1 MTVAE
6 HADRPGDFT
15 QVVYFTSEQDAQNF
29 DQDPPTGGDEVAQ
42 EERRRLLTN
51 LRSFDLRHPQLLEP
65 PQVVT
70 Y

>member
-1 MTVAE
+1 MSLAW
-6 HADRPGDFT
+6 
-15 QVVYFTSEQDAQNF
+15 QDAQNF

-51 LRSFDLRHPQLLEP
+51 LRSFDLRRPQLLEP